1 MGKCEHGALVLLGGS
16 GAGAGTRLGI
26 LRCEA
31 MWGGNV
37 GFVRKGRSVESHLWS
52 FPGLVPRV
60 STHPSSEGCWG
71 EGGGVLI
78 LHAENA
84 HFLSSVSFT

>member
-1 MGKCEHGALVLLGGS
+1 M
-16 GAGAGTRLGI
+16 
-26 LRCEA
+26 
-31 MWGGNV
+31 

-52 FPGLVPRV
+52 FPGLVPGV

-71 EGGGVLI
+71 ESGGVLI